1 MTFLRK
7 LWHLGLSFHGLS
19 KWEKDRLAAILS
31 GGIVELVGENVDWLL
46 PLLWFYLMLRKNIIS
61 LR

>member
-19 KWEKDRLAAILS
+19 KWEKDRLAAVLS
-31 GGIVELVGENVDWLL
+31 GGIVGLVGEMWIGLY
-46 PLLWFYLMLRKNIIS
+46 PCSGFT
-61 LR
+61 